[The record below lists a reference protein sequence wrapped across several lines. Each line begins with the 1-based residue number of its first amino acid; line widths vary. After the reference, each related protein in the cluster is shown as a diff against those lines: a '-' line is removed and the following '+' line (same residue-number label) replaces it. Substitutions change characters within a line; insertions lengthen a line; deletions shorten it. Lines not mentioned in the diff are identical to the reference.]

1 MFLYSIDE
9 EQISANAVA
18 EWLSLSG
25 YVRHVV
31 LFSID
36 MFNNYNLLARS

>member
-1 MFLYSIDE
+1 MFLYSVDE

-18 EWLSLSG
+18 ESLSG

-31 LFSID
+31 PFSID